1 MIHESSKIKFTVDTS
16 VYIGS
21 GYSDWKQEFYADHVI
36 DIPKLKDFIRSY
48 CKHKLVISVIQQ
60 DFSELIL
67 FEHELTYSYLDKL
80 SMCKD
85 AFSLIG
91 IEIKTEE

>member
-1 MIHESSKIKFTVDTS
+1 MIHEQGRIKFTVDTS
-16 VYIGS
+16 TYTGS
-21 GYSDWKQEFYADHVI
+21 GYSDWKQEYYGDHVI

-48 CKHKLVISVIQQ
+48 CKHKLVVSVIQK

-91 IEIKTEE
+91 IEIITEE